1 MLVLS
6 CSPKNYSE
14 YFNVVK
20 TAKKFSAHLLEVRI
34 ENIEQKVFYDILQ
47 DKSTKKIITFRKEN
61 ISKTTFSR
69 IKKLYYTAFQSEVD
83 FVDIDFNWEKK
94 YINELLLQSQ
104 KSKIIFSYHNFT
116 RTPGFAELKLI
127 LKKMMRVKADIYK
140 ISVYANSIEDNGKIF
155 RLLEY
160 ALKNKIKLAAHCM
173 GELGK
178 ASRILGKKFGS
189 HLTYSSVSEKS
200 VTAAGQLPIEKLVKI
215 FNHERI
221 NRKTKIYGIIGK
233 PLEQS
238 KSWLFH
244 NYGYSVNNVN
254 AVYINFLAEN
264 VRRFVKTFQN
274 YIGGL
279 SVTIPYKEK
288 IILLQKEVPYFVESI
303 GSANTVLFKKN
314 KSHLS
319 NTDYLGMKNL
329 IKKNVMLQNK
339 NILIIGAGGT
349 ARAMIYALKEFQ
361 NKIFITNRTMQR
373 AKLLAEE
380 FEIILL
386 DNIGKKDL
394 YFDVIINATP
404 GENKYLLSTTRR
416 ILEKGSVKLIMD
428 VALNP
433 FESKF
438 ISIAKKH
445 NCKVINGFDFFLEQ
459 AHLQF
464 ELFTKSDLPRNQ
476 MRKYFLKN
484 FNQSF

>member
-6 CSPKNYSE
+6 CSPKNFSE
-14 YFNVVK
+14 YFNAVK
-20 TAKKFSAHLLEVRI
+20 TARKYSAYLLEVRI
-34 ENIEQKVFYDILQ
+34 ENIKLKVFYDILQ

-69 IKKLYYTAFQSEVD
+69 IKELYHTACQCNVKFI
-83 FVDIDFNWEKK
+83 DIDFNWGKK
-94 YINELLLQSQ
+94 NINELILQSQ
-104 KSKIIFSYHNFT
+104 KSKIILSYHDFF
-116 RTPGFAELKLI
+116 RTTGFAELKRI
-127 LKKMMRVKADIYK
+127 LERMIKVKADVNK
-140 ISVYANSIEDNGKIF
+140 ISVYANSIEENEKIF

-160 ALKNKIKLAAHCM
+160 AQKNKIKLAAHCM

-178 ASRILGKKFGS
+178 VSRILGKKFGS
-189 HLTYSSVSEKS
+189 HLTYSSVTENSE
-200 VTAAGQLPIEKLVKI
+200 TAAGQLPIEKLVKI
-215 FNHERI
+215 FNHEQI
-221 NRKTKIYGIIGK
+221 NRNTKIFGIIGK

-244 NYGYSVNNVN
+244 NYGYSIRNIN
-254 AVYINFLAEN
+254 AAYVNFLTEN
-264 VRRFVKTFQN
+264 VQRFVKTFQN

-279 SVTIPYKEK
+279 SVTIPHKEK
-288 IILLQKEVPYFVESI
+288 IIFLPKEVPSIVKHI
-303 GSANTVLFKKN
+303 GSANTVLFKGGKI
-314 KSHLS
+314 HLS

-329 IKKNVMLQNK
+329 IKKNLMLQNR
-339 NILIIGAGGT
+339 NVLIIGAGGT
-349 ARAMIYALKEFQ
+349 ARAMIYALREFR

-380 FEIILL
+380 FKIILL

-416 ILEKGSVKLIMD
+416 VLEKGSVKLIMD
-428 VALNP
+428 VALNS

-438 ISIAKKH
+438 ISLAKKH

-459 AHLQF
+459 AHIQF
-464 ELFTKSDLPRNQ
+464 ELFTKSNLPRNK
-476 MRKYFLKN
+476 MRKYLLKN
-484 FNQSF
+484 FNKSF

>member
-1 MLVLS
+1 MLILS

-14 YFNVVK
+14 YFNAVK
-20 TAKKFSAHLLEVRI
+20 TAKKYSAHLLEVRI
-34 ENIEQKVFYDILQ
+34 ENIKPKILHDILH

-61 ISKTTFSR
+61 ISKTTFNR
-69 IKKLYYTAFQSEVD
+69 IKKLYHTACHSGVD
-83 FVDIDFNWEKK
+83 FIDIDFSWENK
-94 YINELLLQSQ
+94 YINELLSQSQ
-104 KSKIIFSYHNFT
+104 KSKIILSYHDFF
-116 RTPGFAELKLI
+116 RTPGFAELKRI
-127 LKKMMRVKADIYK
+127 LKRMMNVKADIYK
-140 ISVYANSIEDNGKIF
+140 ISVYANSIEDNVKIF

-160 ALKNKIKLAAHCM
+160 ARKNKIKLAAHCM
-173 GELGK
+173 DELGK
-178 ASRILGKKFGS
+178 VSRILGKKFGS

-200 VTAAGQLPIEKLVKI
+200 VTAVGQLPIEKLVKI
-215 FNHERI
+215 FNHEQI
-221 NRKTKIYGIIGK
+221 NRNTKVFGIIGN

-244 NYGYSVNNVN
+244 NYGYSVNNIN
-254 AVYINFLAEN
+254 AIYVNFLTEN
-264 VRRFVKTFQN
+264 VQRFVKTFQN

-279 SVTIPYKEK
+279 SVTIPHKEK
-288 IILLQKEVPYFVESI
+288 TIFLPKEAPSIVKHI
-303 GSANTVLFKKN
+303 GSANTVLFKGDKI
-314 KSHLS
+314 HLS

-329 IKKNVMLQNK
+329 IKKNLMLQNR

-361 NKIFITNRTMQR
+361 NKIFITNRTTQR

-416 ILEKGSVKLIMD
+416 ILKKSSVKLIMD

-438 ISIAKKH
+438 ISLAKKH
-445 NCKVINGFDFFLEQ
+445 NCKVINGFDLFLEQ
-459 AHLQF
+459 AHIQF
-464 ELFTKSDLPRNQ
+464 ELFTQSDLPRNQ
-476 MRKYFLKN
+476 MRKYLLKN
-484 FNQSF
+484 FNKSF